1 MVKKRPDTEPP
12 EEERP
17 DTSHTTTTPL
27 LVEKGKLLPKAVMFT
42 AETLLRWLE
51 DLVVQYGETKLGEDA
66 WQYAQALVAEDY
78 NAAYS

>member
-17 DTSHTTTTPL
+17 DTTTTPL

-42 AETLLRWLE
+42 AETLPRWIL
-51 DLVVQYGETKLGEDA
+51 
-66 WQYAQALVAEDY
+66 YANYTQNSFISL
-78 NAAYS
+78 